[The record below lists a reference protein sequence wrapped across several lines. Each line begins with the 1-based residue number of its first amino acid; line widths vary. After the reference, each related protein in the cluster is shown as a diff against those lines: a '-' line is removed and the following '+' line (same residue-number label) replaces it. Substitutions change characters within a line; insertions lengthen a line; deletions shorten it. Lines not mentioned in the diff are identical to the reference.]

1 MQNEKGKIKMKMNIL
16 ALCFLTLCL
25 FGCKTSEQLAKNL
38 NTKNISGSGFVT
50 KSKIG
55 MDMET
60 MTPTIDTLFVSGNF
74 KTVKASTNFID
85 LIQEETASV
94 FNASAKTT
102 KKHLTVTLDGKADVA
117 KIVEILLEYKEQKN
131 ED

>member
-1 MQNEKGKIKMKMNIL
+1 MKMKIL
-16 ALCFLTLCL
+16 TLCFFTLCL

-55 MDMET
+55 MDLET

-85 LIQEETASV
+85 LIEEETASV

-102 KKHLTVTLDGKADVA
+102 KKHLTVTLDDKADVA
-117 KIVEILLEYKEQKN
+117 KIVEILLEYKE
-131 ED
+131 